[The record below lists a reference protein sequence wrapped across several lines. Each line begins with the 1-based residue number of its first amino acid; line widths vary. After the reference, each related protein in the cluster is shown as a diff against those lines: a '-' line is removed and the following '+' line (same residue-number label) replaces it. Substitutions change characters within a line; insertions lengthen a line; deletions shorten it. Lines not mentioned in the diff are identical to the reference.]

1 MTTIHPAAY
10 WRQNKNWKSLLGKTG
25 TVILA
30 TPNFALVDIG
40 GQRYEL
46 MIVAGDQPKPK
57 DKVICVF
64 RRMSPPTASGLIEY
78 GIKVRLDKRL

>member
-1 MTTIHPAAY
+1 MTAFRPPAY
-10 WRQNKNWKSLLGKTG
+10 WRQNKNWPNLLGKTG

-30 TPNFALVDIG
+30 AADFVLVDIG

-46 MIVAGDQPKPK
+46 MAVAGNQLKPR

-64 RRMSPPTASGLIEY
+64 RRLSLPVPSGLIEY
-78 GIKVRLDKRL
+78 GIKVRLLKS